1 MQSKGKKKKNHIFN
15 CWKLLLYNH
24 MSQDINRQLKGQE
37 VEYMSTPANGQVTV
51 KEIKNLITDLQ
62 LLTNTHHIST
72 DV

>member
-1 MQSKGKKKKNHIFN
+1 
-15 CWKLLLYNH
+15 